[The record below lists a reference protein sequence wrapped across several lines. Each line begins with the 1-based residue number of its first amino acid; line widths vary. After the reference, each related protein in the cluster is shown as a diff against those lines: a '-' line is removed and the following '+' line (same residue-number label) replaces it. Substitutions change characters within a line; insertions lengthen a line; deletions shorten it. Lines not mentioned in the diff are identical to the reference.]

1 MSMSYSEDWRRR
13 LGLRG
18 RESDSSAERATPGG
32 GSQSSEPV
40 EVFLAANDLEAQV
53 IKGFLEAN
61 DIPVLLRREAWGTT
75 LGVAVGYLAEVSVM
89 VPELLADRAVEL
101 LKEQA
106 ELADQL
112 PDLIE
117 EDEDPQEQ

>member
-13 LGLRG
+13 LGLRR
-18 RESDSSAERATPGG
+18 READSAASRATTGG

-40 EVFLAANDLEAQV
+40 EVYLAANDLEAQV

-61 DIPVLLRREAWGTT
+61 GIPVMLRREALGTT
-75 LGVAVGYLAEVSVM
+75 LGVAVGHLAEVSVM
-89 VPELLADRAVEL
+89 VPEPLADRAVEL
-101 LKEQA
+101 LEEQA

-112 PDLIE
+112 PDLLD
-117 EDEDPQEQ
+117 EDEDPQDR